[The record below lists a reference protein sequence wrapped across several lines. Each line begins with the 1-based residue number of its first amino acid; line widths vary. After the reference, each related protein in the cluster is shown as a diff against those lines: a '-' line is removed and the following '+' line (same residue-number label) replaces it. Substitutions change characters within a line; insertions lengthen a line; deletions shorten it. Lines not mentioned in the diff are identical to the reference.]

1 MYSYKIAFSSLIL
14 IVILLNFLQI
24 NFIQGLIRIKWIDSI
39 FDLINYEPIE
49 KNQKFFQNFV
59 WMPNHNVIQYS
70 SYILLSNN
78 TSIIIVRSIIAV
90 DIDNIGWEKFQNS
103 SFICILKS
111 ISKGFIIESPAT
123 LKITL
128 IHQKGQKIYCSFN
141 NESSIQSED
150 VSIAII
156 RFGDFNK
163 KTENLTIENPWSYK
177 LINYQV
183 PRIVGVNGEKLKMLV
198 YV

>member
-14 IVILLNFLQI
+14 IVILLNCLQI
-24 NFIQGLIRIKWIDSI
+24 NFIQGSIRIKWIDSI
-39 FDLINYEPIE
+39 FDLINNEPIE

-111 ISKGFIIESPAT
+111 ISKGFIIS
-123 LKITL
+123 LYYYIL
-128 IHQKGQKIYCSFN
+128 F
-141 NESSIQSED
+141 
-150 VSIAII
+150 
-156 RFGDFNK
+156 
-163 KTENLTIENPWSYK
+163 
-177 LINYQV
+177 
-183 PRIVGVNGEKLKMLV
+183 
-198 YV
+198 